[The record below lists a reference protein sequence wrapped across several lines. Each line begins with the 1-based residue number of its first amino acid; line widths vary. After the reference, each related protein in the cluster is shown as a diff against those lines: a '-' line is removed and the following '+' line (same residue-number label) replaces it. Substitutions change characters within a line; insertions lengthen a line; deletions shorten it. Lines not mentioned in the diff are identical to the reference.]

1 MEWQD
6 APCYLNGE
14 WTRLADAKI
23 PVLDRGFIFGDGV
36 YEVVPVDTVDGQRA
50 PFRAREHFQR
60 LERSL
65 AAVRINNPFTLERWL
80 ALTRKLIESVP
91 WPRASIYIQVTRGV
105 AKRDHAF
112 PAGVTPTVMAVA
124 QPWPELPAA
133 TFTEGLAVVT
143 HADERWHH
151 CDIKSVSLL
160 GNVLMKQYAVDHG
173 AAETLMLREG
183 FLSEASSCNALIVK
197 DGVIAAPM
205 KSHLILPGITY
216 DAVID
221 IANAHNAPLEL
232 RPVSEAELRA
242 ADEVWI
248 SSSGREV
255 MPVSRIDGQ
264 PVGSGQPGPVFEK
277 MRAWFDEAKRAD
289 AAAWAKTAAALRDF
303 DAPEPAPAAAPAAA
317 ESVMKF
323 PMDFPIKIMGKR
335 HDDFAQTVSDIVR
348 QHAPDFE
355 PATIEMRPSKD
366 GNYLSVTATIN
377 ATSREQLDAIYRA
390 LTGHPMVKVVL

>member
-14 WTRLADAKI
+14 WSRLADAKI
-23 PVLDRGFIFGDGV
+23 PALDRGFIFGDGV
-36 YEVVPVDTVDGQRA
+36 YEVVPVDTVDGTRA

-65 AAVRINNPFTLERWL
+65 AAVRIANPFTLERWM
-80 ALTRKLIESVP
+80 ALTQKLIESVP

-124 QPWPELPAA
+124 QPWPELPEA
-133 TFTEGLAVVT
+133 TFTDGLAVVT
-143 HADERWHH
+143 HADERWLH

-160 GNVLMKQYAVDHG
+160 GNVLMKQFAVDHG
-173 AAETLMLREG
+173 AAETLLLRDG
-183 FLSEASSCNALIVK
+183 MLSEASSCNALIVK
-197 DGVIAAPM
+197 DGVIIAPV
-205 KSHLILPGITY
+205 KNHLILPGITF

-221 IANAHNAPLEL
+221 IAAAHNAKLEL
-232 RPVSEAELRA
+232 RPVSEAELRS

-255 MPVSRIDGQ
+255 MPVTRIDGA
-264 PVGSGQPGPVFEK
+264 PVGNGLPGPVFAQ
-277 MRAWFDEAKRAD
+277 MRQWYAAAKLAD
-289 AAAWAKTAAALRDF
+289 AAVWAKTIAALPHF
-303 DAPEPAPAAAPAAA
+303 DAPQAPPAAEA
-317 ESVMKF
+317 ESAMKF
-323 PMDFPIKIMGKR
+323 PMDFPIKIMGKH
-335 HDDFAQTVSDIVR
+335 HDEFAQTICEVVR

-355 PATIEMRPSKD
+355 PATLEMRPSKD
-366 GNYLSVTATIN
+366 GNYISVTATIN

-390 LTGHPMVKVVL
+390 LTGHPMVKIVL